1 MTGRTPARRESGIG
15 LVETLVAAAV
25 LSTSVAGT
33 IYLTSTSSQ
42 LGNESTTAIKS
53 SDLGSAVVEIAQF
66 NPDVTYITSQL
77 DSMQTNSGSTAFTV
91 SGVGVSTSGS
101 TESISVTVSWSNPYL
116 DGENKSQYFTLGSN
130 ATADSSFQTLENI
143 VGSESG
149 GEEQA
154 STYTVSTSVGAG
166 ATISP
171 TSAQVASGGTTS
183 FVVGVTS
190 GYENVSV

>member
-116 DGENKSQYFTLGSN
+116 DGENKSQYFTLG
-130 ATADSSFQTLENI
+130 ATLQR
-143 VGSESG
+143 
-149 GEEQA
+149 
-154 STYTVSTSVGAG
+154 
-166 ATISP
+166 
-171 TSAQVASGGTTS
+171 
-183 FVVGVTS
+183 
-190 GYENVSV
+190 